1 MRLQAEGAPDAAD
14 ARGRDAAVTRHAE
27 RAPMRGSA
35 RLALQR
41 LHDDALDLR
50 IVDLARHPR
59 PRLVEQ
65 PVNAAL
71 DKTPA
76 PLADRLHGHP
86 LACRHRL
93 VAQAR
98 GTAQYDARPQRQS
111 LRRLAS
117 VRIAFQDTR
126 SLSRQFDLGYRTT
139 RSHPQPSPRFTS
151 SCQIMTRISGSAHY
165 VRLPAR
171 PRCSEKKTLQSSI

>member
-14 ARGRDAAVTRHAE
+14 ARGRDAGVTRHAA

-59 PRLVEQ
+59 PRLAEQ

-71 DKTPA
+71 DKTPT

-86 LACRHRL
+86 LARRHRL
-93 VAQAR
+93 VAQAQ

-117 VRIAFQDTR
+117 ARIAFQDTR

-139 RSHPQPSPRFTS
+139 RSHPPRCNLSP
-151 SCQIMTRISGSAHY
+151 QIITRISGSVH
-165 VRLPAR
+165 
-171 PRCSEKKTLQSSI
+171 

>member
-1 MRLQAEGAPDAAD
+1 MSCRWRYPGPRTARSYRDAGSHDYAAQPDPAALATAAGCGRALEGLDAMRLQAEGAPDAAD
-14 ARGRDAAVTRHAE
+14 ARGRDAGVTRHAA

-35 RLALQR
+35 RLALQP

-71 DKTPA
+71 DKTPT
-76 PLADRLHGHP
+76 PLANRLHGHP
-86 LACRHRL
+86 LARRHRL

-117 VRIAFQDTR
+117 
-126 SLSRQFDLGYRTT
+126 
-139 RSHPQPSPRFTS
+139 
-151 SCQIMTRISGSAHY
+151 
-165 VRLPAR
+165 
-171 PRCSEKKTLQSSI
+171 